1 MARSSKRRWTGL
13 SAQQRAAAVGALVVQ
28 VGLLGAALW
37 DLRRRPS
44 AQVNGRKPMWAGLSF
59 VNFVGP
65 LAYFAFGRRR
75 S

>member
-1 MARSSKRRWTGL
+1 MDRRKSWNDLDPG
-13 SAQQRAAAVGALVVQ
+13 QQRAIVAAGMVQ
-28 VGLLGAALW
+28 VLLAAAALW

-44 AQVNGRKPMWAGLSF
+44 EQVRGPKKLWAAAAF

-75 S
+75 G